1 MKQQSI
7 QYYSNFPN
15 KTPEMAWTGRRT
27 NTTKPVDL
35 KTAVWSGRWN
45 TTFGAIELNQV
56 GSIVS
61 GKYKD
66 VGYIEGTFNKESGLL
81 KGTFTNDGK
90 MGYYEFKLSGNNY
103 SGRWGWN
110 PSMTGGK
117 WDGTKLEKV
126 NSQSVVSSSTSTT
139 SSALTDSDNEI
150 VTDQNSSKATYRIY
164 LNSINVPTE
173 LEGTMSISNPLLHL
187 YGFVGVKVFR
197 VTNSG
202 REEIK
207 SFGQKSQY
215 FFNRDEDHA
224 FSENRERIYL
234 PETPANYRD
243 FYISTT
249 DIANPNVAIEVEL
262 WHHLKGKR
270 PGINAD
276 YGKTRQTLTLAQ
288 LLAAQN
294 AKGYVEIGASCEVG
308 ILQNRNNSTARF
320 NVKRIQ

>member
-1 MKQQSI
+1 M
-7 QYYSNFPN
+7 
-15 KTPEMAWTGRRT
+15 
-27 NTTKPVDL
+27 
-35 KTAVWSGRWN
+35 
-45 TTFGAIELNQV
+45 
-56 GSIVS
+56 
-61 GKYKD
+61 
-66 VGYIEGTFNKESGLL
+66 
-81 KGTFTNDGK
+81 
-90 MGYYEFKLSGNNY
+90 
-103 SGRWGWN
+103 
-110 PSMTGGK
+110 
-117 WDGTKLEKV
+117 

-187 YGFVGVKVFR
+187 YGFVGVRCLGLQILEEKKLKVL
-197 VTNSG
+197 G
-202 REEIK
+202 RKASTFLIGMRTML
-207 SFGQKSQY
+207 FQKIGNEYTFLKHQLTIGI
-215 FFNRDEDHA
+215 FIF
-224 FSENRERIYL
+224 L
-234 PETPANYRD
+234 Q
-243 FYISTT
+243 T